1 MQRPARARN
10 CFLDVTMPMDSPS
23 STFDLPVAAS
33 IADDRF
39 IYIAVPWTPIGG
51 GMYKVA
57 DYLIQS
63 QEERAGGPAL
73 RPLDTRGEGS
83 AAMSLLQVMRA
94 VGQLVRA
101 RFGGKLAGV
110 HVNMAERLD
119 FVRESIVLLA
129 CKLLGIPTVLHLHAA
144 QLHHSYRRFP
154 APLQWLVRFIFSL
167 PRSCVV
173 LGKESAGFVTRE
185 LRVPADRV
193 EIVINGVPAPTVPRR
208 AAQPGAVPRV
218 LFVGNLS
225 ERKGVSDLLQALA
238 RPELAKLPFQL
249 TLAGGGDVAGYQAQ
263 AERLRVADKVSFHGW
278 ATQQQLAQLLADTDV
293 LVLPSYD
300 EGLPL
305 AILEALA
312 NGVAVV
318 CTPVGE
324 IPHVLSHCHSAC
336 FVEPGD
342 PGSIARGL
350 AMVLKDGEL
359 RGRLEQAGRTMYQAQ
374 FSLVRFAGSIARI
387 HQRTFGMAA
396 VPHQPETHA

>member
-1 MQRPARARN
+1 
-10 CFLDVTMPMDSPS
+10 
-23 STFDLPVAAS
+23 
-33 IADDRF
+33 
-39 IYIAVPWTPIGG
+39 
-51 GMYKVA
+51 
-57 DYLIQS
+57 
-63 QEERAGGPAL
+63 
-73 RPLDTRGEGS
+73 
-83 AAMSLLQVMRA
+83 MSLVQVMRA
-94 VGQLVRA
+94 VGTLVKA
-101 RFGGKLAGV
+101 RMAGKLAGV

-154 APLQWLVRFIFSL
+154 APLQWIVRFIFSL
-167 PRSCVV
+167 PRCCVV
-173 LGKESAGFVTRE
+173 LGKESASFVTRE
-185 LRVPADRV
+185 LQVPEGRV
-193 EIVINGVPAPTVPRR
+193 EIVINGVPAPTVQRR
-208 AAQPGAVPRV
+208 AAQAGDTPRV

-238 RPELAKLPFQL
+238 RPEMANVPFEL
-249 TLAGGGDVAGYQAQ
+249 TLAGGGDIAAYRAQ
-263 AERLRVADKVSFHGW
+263 AERLRVGDKVQFHGW
-278 ATQQQLAQLLADTDV
+278 ASQDQLARLLADADV

-324 IPHVLSHCHSAC
+324 IPHVLQHRHSAC

-342 PGSIARGL
+342 PASIARGL
-350 AMVLKDGEL
+350 AQVLTDAEL
-359 RGRLEQAGRTMYQAQ
+359 RTRLEQAGRAMYQAQ

-387 HQRTFGMAA
+387 HERNFGMAA
-396 VPHQPETHA
+396 VPHQPEPHA